1 MMAIIAAQKS
11 NLSLNKILG
20 VIPKIRSVEG
30 RLEKIGNIKNKS
42 KVILDYAHTPDALKI
57 SLLSLREQFPN
68 KKIVVLFGCGGN
80 RDQNKRSKMGKIAS
94 LYADQIYL
102 TDDNPRLENPNK
114 ISAKERVKS
123 FDEIYAKY
131 ASQKAEEQASR
142 CSQCGVPFCQ
152 VHCPLH
158 NNIPDWLK
166 LTAEDRMQ
174 EAFEISSSTNNMP
187 EICGRIC
194 PQDRLCEGNCV
205 IEQSGHGT
213 VTIGS
218 IEKYITDKAWEEGW
232 VKNIEP
238 VEERNQSVGIIGS
251 GPAGLAAAEELRKKG
266 FQVTIYDRYDRPG
279 GLLIYGIP
287 NFKLEKDIVIR
298 RTNRLKESG
307 IKFELN
313 CDIGKDITFEDIKIK
328 HDAVLIATGVYKF
341 REINLNTSN
350 FNNVVPALDFLIAS
364 NKTGLKDKV
373 EDFTNGRLNANGKN
387 VVVIGGGDTAMDCV
401 RTAVRQGAKS
411 VKCLYRRDKTN
422 MPGSQR
428 EVQNAIE
435 EGVDFQWLT
444 LPTEYSGNGSLKNVR
459 TVLMQLGEP
468 DESGRRKPEPK
479 EGTEKDLDV
488 DLAIEALGFEPENL
502 PKLFDNNDL
511 TVTRWGTLKINYKN
525 MMTSIDGVFAAGDI
539 VRGASLVVWGIKDG
553 RDAAKNIN
561 EYLENNFSDQNNFNK
576 KAVNA

>member
-1 MMAIIAAQKS
+1 
-11 NLSLNKILG
+11 
-20 VIPKIRSVEG
+20 
-30 RLEKIGNIKNKS
+30 
-42 KVILDYAHTPDALKI
+42 
-57 SLLSLREQFPN
+57 
-68 KKIVVLFGCGGN
+68 
-80 RDQNKRSKMGKIAS
+80 
-94 LYADQIYL
+94 
-102 TDDNPRLENPNK
+102 
-114 ISAKERVKS
+114 
-123 FDEIYAKY
+123 
-131 ASQKAEEQASR
+131 
-142 CSQCGVPFCQ
+142 
-152 VHCPLH
+152 
-158 NNIPDWLK
+158 
-166 LTAEDRMQ
+166 MQ

-479 EGTEKDLDV
+479 EGTEKELDV

-502 PKLFDNNDL
+502 PKLFDYNDL

-561 EYLENNFSDQNNFNK
+561 EYLENNFSDQNNINK